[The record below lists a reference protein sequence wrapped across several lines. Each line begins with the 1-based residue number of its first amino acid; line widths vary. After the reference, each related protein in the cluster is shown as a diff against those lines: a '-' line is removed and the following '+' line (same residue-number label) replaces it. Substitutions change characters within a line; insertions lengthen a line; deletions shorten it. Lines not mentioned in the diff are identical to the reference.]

1 MCTSK
6 LNLGDGGSVG
16 KGVGKGSH
24 DRYIGKSGLGVGGLG
39 LFGVGGSGMFGVGGS
54 GIGGLGVGGSAV
66 EGLGSSGVGGEF
78 LEGHVGRMV
87 GRFEGI
93 AQHFG
98 HDIHECAHG

>member
-6 LNLGDGGSVG
+6 LSLGDGGSVG

-54 GIGGLGVGGSAV
+54 GVGGLGVGGSTV
-66 EGLGSSGVGGEF
+66 GGLGSSGVGVGGE
-78 LEGHVGRMV
+78 LVEGHVGRMV

-93 AQHFG
+93 AQ
-98 HDIHECAHG
+98 